1 MIGMLK
7 NLLHLKKPKTPQKSI
22 DECIS
27 DLYDSLQVD
36 VLAVAFGDDILPY
49 AQNIVNGIGKFR
61 IKLKDQSGF
70 IIPPIRVINDKS
82 LQENEIHILVRGHV
96 VYSDFAVPTKEYVLK
111 SIMTN
116 LSSIATKNVSD
127 IFSNEITEKYID
139 LVQRNNSWLIWN
151 VLRMVPVTG
160 IKVILVDILK
170 AGKSIKDIVFVF
182 EKICEYASENKDF
195 ATSKDPYRIAEC
207 VKKDLV

>member
-1 MIGMLK
+1 MQNAITYHKQLLPILNNWLFNLNTKIFKSFLPNQLLK
-7 NLLHLKKPKTPQKSI
+7 N
-22 DECIS
+22 
-27 DLYDSLQVD
+27 YSL
-36 VLAVAFGDDILPY
+36 
-49 AQNIVNGIGKFR
+49 
-61 IKLKDQSGF
+61 
-70 IIPPIRVINDKS
+70 
-82 LQENEIHILVRGHV
+82 
-96 VYSDFAVPTKEYVLK
+96 EYF
-111 SIMTN
+111 MF
-116 LSSIATKNVSD
+116 SD

-195 ATSKDPYRIAEC
+195 ATSKDPYRIAER